1 MATFSESNCISTKAG
16 GKMLLTFDVG
26 NSNIVMGVYK
36 NDQLITNWRMATD
49 YSKSADEIGIFIHQL
64 FAHEKIDVNEV
75 EDIIISSVVPHVM
88 YSLQHMTQKYF
99 NREAIVI
106 GPGIKTGMNI
116 KYDNPRQVGADRIVN
131 AVAGFKKYGGPIIIV
146 DFGTATTFCAISEKC
161 EYLGGAI
168 LPGIKI
174 SADALYERAAKLTR
188 VELVKPEHII
198 CKNTSQS
205 IQAGIIYGYVGSV
218 DYIVKKMKEEL
229 GSDPVKV
236 IATGGLSTLIASE
249 SEEIEIVD
257 KFLTLDG
264 LNIIYH
270 MNKTKKTNV
279 VNGQEA

>member
-1 MATFSESNCISTKAG
+1 
-16 GKMLLTFDVG
+16 MLLTFDVG
-26 NSNIVMGVYK
+26 NSNIVMGVYRE
-36 NDQLITNWRMATD
+36 DTLITNWRMATD

-64 FAHEKIDVNEV
+64 FAHEKLDVDEV
-75 EDIIISSVVPHVM
+75 KDIIISSVVPHVM

-99 NREAIVI
+99 NREAIII

-131 AVAGFKKYGGPIIIV
+131 AVAGLKKYGGPLIIV
-146 DFGTATTFCAISEKC
+146 DFGTATTFCAITEKS

-188 VELVKPEHII
+188 VELVKPDHVI

-218 DYIVKKMKEEL
+218 DFIVGKMKEEL
-229 GSDPVKV
+229 GNGQIKV

-249 SEEIEIVD
+249 SAQIEVVD

-264 LNIIYH
+264 LNLIYH
-270 MNKTKKTNV
+270 MNKPKKITTV
-279 VNGQEA
+279 IE

>member
-1 MATFSESNCISTKAG
+1 
-16 GKMLLTFDVG
+16 MLLTFDVG

-36 NDQLITNWRMATD
+36 DDQLITNWRMATD

-64 FAHEKIDVNEV
+64 FAHEKLEV
-75 EDIIISSVVPHVM
+75 SEVKDIIISSVVPHVM

-99 NREAIVI
+99 GKESIVI

-131 AVAGFKKYGGPIIIV
+131 AVAGFKKYGGPLVIV

-174 SADALYERAAKLTR
+174 SADALFERAAKLTR
-188 VELVKPEHII
+188 VELVKPDQII

-205 IQAGIIYGYVGSV
+205 IQAGIIFGYVGSV

-229 GSDPVKV
+229 GSNDVKV

-249 SEEIEIVD
+249 SDQIDVVD
-257 KFLTLDG
+257 RFLTLDG
-264 LNIIYH
+264 LNIIYQ
-270 MNKTKKTNV
+270 MNRPKKSHGTV
-279 VNGQEA
+279 E

>member
-1 MATFSESNCISTKAG
+1 MYDSYLG

-26 NSNIVMGVYK
+26 NTNIVMGVYK
-36 NDQLITNWRMATD
+36 DHQLITNWRMATD

-64 FAHEKIDVNEV
+64 FAHEKLDVSDV
-75 EDIIISSVVPHVM
+75 KDIIISSVVPHVM

-99 NREAIVI
+99 DREAIVI

-146 DFGTATTFCAISEKC
+146 DFGTATTFCAVSEKC

-188 VELVKPEHII
+188 VELVKPDHII

-229 GSDPVKV
+229 GSENVNV

-249 SEEIEIVD
+249 SEQIQVVD
-257 KFLTLDG
+257 KFLTMDG

-270 MNKTKKTNV
+270 MNKPKRTENV
-279 VNGQEA
+279 AEQEV

>member
-1 MATFSESNCISTKAG
+1 
-16 GKMLLTFDVG
+16 MLLTFDVG

-64 FAHEKIDVNEV
+64 FTHEKIDVNEV

-270 MNKTKKTNV
+270 MNKPKKTNV

>member
-1 MATFSESNCISTKAG
+1 
-16 GKMLLTFDVG
+16 MLLTFDVG
-26 NSNIVMGVYK
+26 NSNIVMGVYRE
-36 NDQLITNWRMATD
+36 DTLITNWRMATD

-64 FAHEKIDVNEV
+64 FAHEKLDVNEV
-75 EDIIISSVVPHVM
+75 KDIIISSVVPHVM

-99 NREAIVI
+99 NRDAIII

-131 AVAGFKKYGGPIIIV
+131 AVAGLKKYGGPLIIV
-146 DFGTATTFCAISEKC
+146 DFGTATTFCAITEKS

-188 VELVKPEHII
+188 VELIKPDHVI

-218 DYIVKKMKEEL
+218 DYIVEKMKEEL
-229 GSDPVKV
+229 GNGEIKV

-249 SEEIEIVD
+249 SSQIEIVD

-264 LNIIYH
+264 LNLIYH
-270 MNKTKKTNV
+270 MNKPKRIATV
-279 VNGQEA
+279 IE

>member
-1 MATFSESNCISTKAG
+1 
-16 GKMLLTFDVG
+16 MLLTFDVG
-26 NSNIVMGVYK
+26 NSNIVMGVFK
-36 NDQLITNWRMATD
+36 DNQLITNWRMATD

-64 FAHEKIDVNEV
+64 FAHEKLDVDDV
-75 EDIIISSVVPHVM
+75 KDIIISSVVPHVM
-88 YSLQHMTQKYF
+88 YSLQHMTLKYF
-99 NREAIVI
+99 NRDAIVI

-131 AVAGFKKYGGPIIIV
+131 AVAGFKKYGGPLIIV

-161 EYLGGAI
+161 EYLGGSI

-188 VELVKPEHII
+188 VELVKPDHII

-229 GSDPVKV
+229 GTDDVRV

-249 SEEIEIVD
+249 SEQIEVVD
-257 KFLTLDG
+257 RFLTLDG

-270 MNKTKKTNV
+270 MNKPKKVTGSV
-279 VNGQEA
+279 EQEV

>member
-1 MATFSESNCISTKAG
+1 MYDSHLG

-26 NSNIVMGVYK
+26 NTNIVMGVYK
-36 NDQLITNWRMATD
+36 NHQLITNWRMATD

-64 FAHEKIDVNEV
+64 FAHEKLDVSDV
-75 EDIIISSVVPHVM
+75 KDIIISSVVPHVM

-99 NREAIVI
+99 DRDAIVI

-146 DFGTATTFCAISEKC
+146 DFGTATTFCAVSEKC

-188 VELVKPEHII
+188 VELVKPDHII

-229 GSDPVKV
+229 GSDDVNV

-249 SEEIEIVD
+249 SAQIQVVD
-257 KFLTLDG
+257 KFLTMDG

-270 MNKTKKTNV
+270 MNKPKRTENV
-279 VNGQEA
+279 GDQEV

>member
-1 MATFSESNCISTKAG
+1 MAMYSESNCILTKAG

-64 FAHEKIDVNEV
+64 FTHEKIDVNEV

-270 MNKTKKTNV
+270 MNKPKKTNV

>member
-1 MATFSESNCISTKAG
+1 
-16 GKMLLTFDVG
+16 MLLTFDVG

-36 NDQLITNWRMATD
+36 DDTLITNWRMATD
-49 YSKSADEIGIFIHQL
+49 YSKSADEIGIFILQL
-64 FAHEKIDVNEV
+64 FKHENLDASEV
-75 EDIIISSVVPHVM
+75 KDIIISSVVPHVM
-88 YSLQHMTQKYF
+88 FSLMHMTQKYF
-99 NREAIVI
+99 DKDAIII

-131 AVAGFKKYGGPIIIV
+131 AVAGLKKYGGPLIIV
-146 DFGTATTFCAISEKC
+146 DFGTATTFCAITEKA

-188 VELVKPEHII
+188 VELVKPEHVI
-198 CKNTSQS
+198 CKNTSSS

-229 GSDPVKV
+229 NSENVKV
-236 IATGGLSTLIASE
+236 VATGGFSTLIASE
-249 SEEIEIVD
+249 SEEIDTVD

-264 LNIIYH
+264 LNIIYQ
-270 MNKTKKTNV
+270 MNRPKKPSLEV
-279 VNGQEA
+279 E

>member
-1 MATFSESNCISTKAG
+1 MSTKAG
-16 GKMLLTFDVG
+16 GRMLLTFDVG

-99 NREAIVI
+99 NREAIII

-270 MNKTKKTNV
+270 MNKPKKTNV

>member
-1 MATFSESNCISTKAG
+1 
-16 GKMLLTFDVG
+16 
-26 NSNIVMGVYK
+26 MGVFREE
-36 NDQLITNWRMATD
+36 QLITNWRMATD

-64 FAHEKIDVNEV
+64 FAHEKLDVSEV
-75 EDIIISSVVPHVM
+75 KDIIISSVVPHVM

-99 NREAIVI
+99 DKEAIII

-131 AVAGFKKYGGPIIIV
+131 AVAGFKKYGGPLIIV

-188 VELVKPEHII
+188 VELIKPNQVI

-205 IQAGIIYGYVGSV
+205 IQAGIIFGYVGSV

-229 GSDPVKV
+229 GAPDVRV
-236 IATGGLSTLIASE
+236 IATGGLSTLIATE
-249 SEEIEIVD
+249 SEEIETVD

-264 LNIIYH
+264 LSIIYN
-270 MNKTKKTNV
+270 MNKVKKQP
-279 VNGQEA
+279 QE